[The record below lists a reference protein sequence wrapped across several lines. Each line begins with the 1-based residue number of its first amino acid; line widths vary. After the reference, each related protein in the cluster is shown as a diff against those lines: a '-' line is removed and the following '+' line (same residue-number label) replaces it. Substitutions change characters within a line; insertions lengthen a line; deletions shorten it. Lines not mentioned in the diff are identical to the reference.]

1 MSPLA
6 FLGEGEKAEI
16 VSLREQIAGGTK
28 CPDCVEHLMDM
39 GLRPGKQVEMLA
51 NSGGGPLLLK
61 IDESRIALGR
71 GMAMKIYVRREL
83 L

>member
-6 FLGEGEKAEI
+6 LLGEGEKAEI
-16 VSLREQIAGGTK
+16 VTLREHLAGGTK

-39 GLRPGKQVEMLA
+39 GLRPGRQIEMLT
-51 NSGGGPLLLK
+51 NSGSGPLLLK

-71 GMAMKIYVRREL
+71 GMAMKIYVRRNS
-83 L
+83 